1 MSSTKKKRGIIEG
14 LAHASTMVMQKFLPD
29 AYIFAVILTII
40 VFVASMIF
48 TKQGFIGLVGHWGK
62 GVWSLLAFS
71 MQMVL
76 VLVTGHVLALSP
88 PFKKLL
94 DYLSNI
100 PKSPAQGIALV
111 SIISYTACILN
122 WGFGLIIGAIYAK
135 EIARKVKGID
145 YRLLIASAYSGFVL
159 WHAGFSGS
167 VPLVIAGGDLS
178 ATGGSLTEAVPVS
191 QTLFSS
197 YNIFIVV
204 GMWILLPIINV
215 LMHPK
220 NEEDVFVID
229 PKLIE
234 DLKVDDVAK
243 DDPYKL
249 KPKSGLYFSAVSN
262 VSKEEFAK
270 MTPAEK
276 LENSCFVNYILAILG
291 FAYIVYYF
299 ASSGKFD
306 LNLNIVNLIFLMLGV
321 LLHKT
326 PRSLIDAFSE
336 AAKGAAGI
344 ILQFPLYAGIMG
356 MMTGANAETG
366 LSLAHVIS
374 NFFVHVSTVKTFPL
388 FTFLSAGIVNLFVPS
403 GGGQWVVQGPIM
415 MPAGAEIGVDA
426 AKVAM
431 CIAYGDSW
439 TNMIQPFWA
448 LPALGLAKLG
458 ARDIMGYTLI
468 VLIVSGL
475 VIGAGVFFL

>member
-100 PKSPAQGIALV
+100 PKTPAQGIALV

-229 PKLIE
+229 PDLIKE
-234 DLKVDDVAK
+234 EVGVKK
-243 DDPYKL
+243 I
-249 KPKSGLYFSAVSN
+249 
-262 VSKEEFAK
+262 SKEEFK
-270 MTPAEK
+270 NMTPAEK
-276 LENSCFVNYILAILG
+276 LENGCFVNYVLAILG

-321 LLHKT
+321 LLHRT
-326 PRSLIDAFSE
+326 PRSLIDAFGE

-475 VIGAGVFFL
+475 VIAAGVLIF

>member
-1 MSSTKKKRGIIEG
+1 MSNVKKKRGFIES
-14 LAHASTMVMQKFLPD
+14 LANASTTVMQKFLPD

-40 VFVASMIF
+40 VFLAALIS
-48 TKQGFIGLVGHWGK
+48 TKQSFIAVVGHWGK
-62 GVWSLLAFS
+62 GVWGILAFS

-94 DYLSNI
+94 DHLSNI
-100 PKSPAQGIALV
+100 PKTPAQGIALV

-135 EIARKVKGID
+135 EIAKKVKAID

-167 VPLVIAGGDLS
+167 IPLVIASGDFS
-178 ATGGSLTEAVPVS
+178 ATGGSLNQAVPVS

-229 PKLIE
+229 PNLIKE
-234 DLKVDDVAK
+234 DVEVKK
-243 DDPYKL
+243 IT
-249 KPKSGLYFSAVSN
+249 
-262 VSKEEFAK
+262 KEDFKK

-276 LENSCFVNYILAILG
+276 LENGCFINYILAFIG
-291 FAYIVYYF
+291 FVYIVYYF
-299 ASSGKFD
+299 VNSAKQGKFD

-321 LLHKT
+321 FLHRT
-326 PRSLIDAFSE
+326 PRSLLDAFVE
-336 AAKGAAGI
+336 ASKGASGI

-356 MMTGANAETG
+356 IMTGASAEG
-366 LSLAHVIS
+366 VSLASVIS
-374 NFFVHVSTVKTFPL
+374 NFFVNISTVKTFPL

-415 MPAGAEIGVDA
+415 MPAGLEIGVDP
-426 AKVAM
+426 AKTAM

-475 VIGAGVFFL
+475 VIAAGVFFL

>member
-1 MSSTKKKRGIIEG
+1 MSNVKKKRGFIES
-14 LAHASTMVMQKFLPD
+14 LANASTMVMQKFLPD

-40 VFVASMIF
+40 VFLAALIS
-48 TKQGFIGLVGHWGK
+48 TKQSFIAIVGHWGK
-62 GVWSLLAFS
+62 GVWGILAFS

-94 DYLSNI
+94 DHLSNI
-100 PKSPAQGIALV
+100 PKTPAQGIALV

-135 EIARKVKGID
+135 EIAKKVKAID

-167 VPLVIAGGDLS
+167 IPLVIASGDFS
-178 ATGGSLTEAVPVS
+178 ATGGSLNQAVPVS

-229 PKLIE
+229 PNLIKE
-234 DLKVDDVAK
+234 DVEVKK
-243 DDPYKL
+243 IT
-249 KPKSGLYFSAVSN
+249 
-262 VSKEEFAK
+262 KEDFKK

-276 LENSCFVNYILAILG
+276 LENGCFINYILAFIG
-291 FAYIVYYF
+291 FVYIVYYF
-299 ASSGKFD
+299 VNSAKQGKFD
-306 LNLNIVNLIFLMLGV
+306 LNLNIVNLIFLMLGIF
-321 LLHKT
+321 LHRT
-326 PRSLIDAFSE
+326 PRSLLDAFVE
-336 AAKGAAGI
+336 ASKGASGI

-356 MMTGANAETG
+356 IMTGASAEG
-366 LSLAHVIS
+366 VSLASVIS
-374 NFFVHVSTVKTFPL
+374 NFFVNISTVKTFPL

-415 MPAGAEIGVDA
+415 MPAGLEIGVDP
-426 AKVAM
+426 AKTAM

-439 TNMIQPFWA
+439 TNMVQPFWA

-475 VIGAGVFFL
+475 VIAAGVFFL

>member
-1 MSSTKKKRGIIEG
+1 MSDTKKKRGIIEG
-14 LAHASTMVMQKFLPD
+14 MAHASTLLMQKFLPD
-29 AYIFAVILTII
+29 AYIFAVVLTII
-40 VFVASMIF
+40 VFLGCLL
-48 TKQGFIGLVGHWGK
+48 TTGQGFIQVVAHWGK
-62 GVWSLLAFS
+62 GVWGILSFS

-94 DYLSNI
+94 DHLSNI
-100 PKSPAQGIALV
+100 PKTPAQGIALV

-135 EIARKVKGID
+135 EIAKKVKGID

-167 VPLVIAGGDLS
+167 IPLTIASGDFS
-178 ATGGSLTEAVPVS
+178 ATGGTLTEAVPVTE
-191 QTLFSS
+191 TLFST

-204 GMWILLPIINV
+204 AMWILLPITNV

-220 NEEDVFVID
+220 NKEDVFVID
-229 PKLIE
+229 PNLIKDE
-234 DLKVDDVAK
+234 SEAK
-243 DDPYKL
+243 KIT
-249 KPKSGLYFSAVSN
+249 
-262 VSKEEFAK
+262 KEEFKA

-276 LENSCFVNYILAILG
+276 MENGCFINYVLAFLG
-291 FAYIVYYF
+291 FVYIVYYF
-299 ASSGKFD
+299 ATSGKFD
-306 LNLNIVNLIFLMLGV
+306 LNLNIVNTIFLMFGV
-321 LLHKT
+321 LFHRT
-326 PRSLIDAFSE
+326 PRSLLNAFTE

-356 MMTGANAETG
+356 VMTGASATG
-366 LSLAHVIS
+366 VSFASVIS
-374 NFFVHVSTVKTFPL
+374 NFFVSFSTERTFHL
-388 FTFLSAGIVNLFVPS
+388 YTFLSAGLVNLFVPS

-415 MPAGAEIGVDA
+415 MPAGLEVGVDA
-426 AKVAM
+426 AKTAM

-468 VLIVSGL
+468 VTIVSGI
-475 VIGAGVFFL
+475 VIAAGVFFF

>member
-1 MSSTKKKRGIIEG
+1 MSSNKKKRGIIEG

-62 GVWSLLAFS
+62 GVWNLLAFS

-94 DYLSNI
+94 DHLSNI
-100 PKSPAQGIALV
+100 PKTPAQGIALV

-167 VPLVIAGGDLS
+167 VPLVIAGGNLS
-178 ATGGSLTEAVPVS
+178 ATGGALTEAVPVTK
-191 QTLFSS
+191 TLFSS

-220 NEEDVFVID
+220 SEEDTFVID
-229 PKLIE
+229 PNIIKE
-234 DLKVDDVAK
+234 DVGVKK
-243 DDPYKL
+243 I
-249 KPKSGLYFSAVSN
+249 
-262 VSKEEFAK
+262 SKEEFK
-270 MTPAEK
+270 NMTPAEK
-276 LENSCFVNYILAILG
+276 LENGCFINYILALLG

-299 ASSGKFD
+299 KSSGKFD
-306 LNLNIVNLIFLMLGV
+306 LDLNIVNLIFLMLGV
-321 LLHKT
+321 LLHRT
-326 PRSLIDAFSE
+326 PRSLIDAFGE
-336 AAKGAAGI
+336 ASKGASGI

-356 MMTGANAETG
+356 MMTGVNADG

-374 NFFVHVSTVKTFPL
+374 NFFVHISTVKTFPL

-403 GGGQWVVQGPIM
+403 GGGQWAVQGPIM
-415 MPAGAEIGVDA
+415 MPAGLEIGVDP
-426 AKVAM
+426 AKTAM

-439 TNMIQPFWA
+439 TNMLQPFWA

>member
-1 MSSTKKKRGIIEG
+1 MSSNKKKRGIIEG

-94 DYLSNI
+94 DHLSNI
-100 PKSPAQGIALV
+100 PKTPAQGIALV

-178 ATGGSLTEAVPVS
+178 ATGGSLTQAVPVS

-220 NEEDVFVID
+220 HEEDVFVID
-229 PKLIE
+229 PSLI
-234 DLKVDDVAK
+234 KDDVGVK
-243 DDPYKL
+243 K
-249 KPKSGLYFSAVSN
+249 
-262 VSKEEFAK
+262 VSKEEFK
-270 MTPAEK
+270 NMTPAEK
-276 LENSCFVNYILAILG
+276 LENGCFVNYILAILG
-291 FAYIVYYF
+291 FAYIIYYF

-321 LLHKT
+321 LLHRT
-326 PRSLIDAFSE
+326 PRSLIDAFGE
-336 AAKGAAGI
+336 AAKGASGI

-356 MMTGANAETG
+356 MMTGVNADG

-415 MPAGAEIGVDA
+415 MPAGLEIGVDP
-426 AKVAM
+426 AKTAM

-439 TNMIQPFWA
+439 TNMVQPFWA

-475 VIGAGVFFL
+475 VIAAGVLIF

>member
-1 MSSTKKKRGIIEG
+1 MSNVKKKRGIIEG
-14 LAHASTMVMQKFLPD
+14 LANASTMVMQKFLPD

-40 VFVASMIF
+40 VFLAALIS
-48 TKQGFIGLVGHWGK
+48 TKQSFIAVVGHWGK
-62 GVWSLLAFS
+62 GVWGILAFS

-94 DYLSNI
+94 DHLSNI
-100 PKSPAQGIALV
+100 PKTPAQGIALV

-135 EIARKVKGID
+135 EIAKKVKAID

-167 VPLVIAGGDLS
+167 IPLVIASGDFS

-191 QTLFSS
+191 HTLFSS

-220 NEEDVFVID
+220 NEEDVFIID
-229 PKLIE
+229 SNLIKE
-234 DLKVDDVAK
+234 DVEVKK
-243 DDPYKL
+243 I
-249 KPKSGLYFSAVSN
+249 
-262 VSKEEFAK
+262 SKEEFAQ

-276 LENSCFVNYILAILG
+276 IENGCFVNYILAILG
-291 FAYIVYYF
+291 FSYIVYYF
-299 ASSGKFD
+299 VNSAKQGKFD
-306 LNLNIVNLIFLMLGV
+306 LNLNIVNLIFLMLGIF
-321 LLHKT
+321 LHRT
-326 PRSLIDAFSE
+326 PRSLIDAFGE

-356 MMTGANAETG
+356 MMTGASAEG
-366 LSLAHVIS
+366 VSLASVIS
-374 NFFVHVSTVKTFPL
+374 NFFVNISTVKTFPL

-415 MPAGAEIGVDA
+415 MPAGLEIGVDP
-426 AKVAM
+426 AKTAM

-475 VIGAGVFFL
+475 VIAAGVFFL

>member
-1 MSSTKKKRGIIEG
+1 MSDTKKKRGIIEG
-14 LAHASTMVMQKFLPD
+14 LAHASTMVMKKFLPD

-62 GVWSLLAFS
+62 GVWNLLAFS

-76 VLVTGHVLALSP
+76 VLVTGHVLALSH

-94 DYLSNI
+94 DHLSNI
-100 PKSPAQGIALV
+100 PKTPAQGIALV

-178 ATGGSLTEAVPVS
+178 ATGGSLTQAVPVS
-191 QTLFSS
+191 QTLFSP

-234 DLKVDDVAK
+234 DLKVDDVSK
-243 DDPYKL
+243 DDPNKL
-249 KPKSGLYFSAVSN
+249 QPKSGLYFSA

-326 PRSLIDAFSE
+326 PRSLIDAFGE
-336 AAKGAAGI
+336 ASKGASGI

-356 MMTGANAETG
+356 MMTGVNADG

-415 MPAGAEIGVDA
+415 MPAGLEIGVDP
-426 AKVAM
+426 AKTAM

>member
-1 MSSTKKKRGIIEG
+1 MSNVKKKRGFIES
-14 LAHASTMVMQKFLPD
+14 LANASTMVMQKFLPD

-40 VFVASMIF
+40 VFIASLIA
-48 TKQGFIGLVGHWGK
+48 TKQNFISIVGHWGK

-94 DYLSNI
+94 DHLSNI
-100 PKSPAQGIALV
+100 PKTPAQGIALV

-135 EIARKVKGID
+135 EIAKKVKAID

-229 PKLIE
+229 PNLIKE
-234 DLKVDDVAK
+234 DVGVKK
-243 DDPYKL
+243 I
-249 KPKSGLYFSAVSN
+249 
-262 VSKEEFAK
+262 SKEEFAQ

-276 LENSCFVNYILAILG
+276 IENGCFVNYILAILG
-291 FAYIVYYF
+291 FSYIVYYF
-299 ASSGKFD
+299 VNSAKQGKFD
-306 LNLNIVNLIFLMLGV
+306 LNLNIVNLIFLMFGV
-321 LLHKT
+321 LFHRT
-326 PRSLIDAFSE
+326 PRSLIDAFGE

-356 MMTGANAETG
+356 IMTGASAEG
-366 LSLAHVIS
+366 VSLASVIS
-374 NFFVHVSTVKTFPL
+374 NFFVNISTVKTFPL

-415 MPAGAEIGVDA
+415 MPAGLEIGVDP
-426 AKVAM
+426 AKTAM

-475 VIGAGVFFL
+475 VIGVGVFFL

>member
-1 MSSTKKKRGIIEG
+1 MSDTKKKRGIIEG
-14 LAHASTMVMQKFLPD
+14 LAHASTMVMKKFLPD

-76 VLVTGHVLALSP
+76 VLVTGHVLALSH

-94 DYLSNI
+94 DHLSNI
-100 PKSPAQGIALV
+100 PKTPAQGIALV

-178 ATGGSLTEAVPVS
+178 ATGGSLTQAVPVS
-191 QTLFSS
+191 QTLFSP

-234 DLKVDDVAK
+234 DLKVDDVSK
-243 DDPYKL
+243 DDPNKL
-249 KPKSGLYFSAVSN
+249 QPKSGLYFSA

-326 PRSLIDAFSE
+326 PRSLIDAFGE
-336 AAKGAAGI
+336 ASKGASGI

-356 MMTGANAETG
+356 MMTGVNADG

-415 MPAGAEIGVDA
+415 MPAGLEIGVDP
-426 AKVAM
+426 AKTAM

>member
-1 MSSTKKKRGIIEG
+1 MSNVKKKRGFIES
-14 LAHASTMVMQKFLPD
+14 LANASTMVMQKFLPD

-40 VFVASMIF
+40 VFLAALIS
-48 TKQGFIGLVGHWGK
+48 TKQSFIAIVGHWGK
-62 GVWSLLAFS
+62 GVWGILAFS

-94 DYLSNI
+94 DHLSNI
-100 PKSPAQGIALV
+100 PKTPAQGIALV

-135 EIARKVKGID
+135 EIAKKVKAID

-167 VPLVIAGGDLS
+167 IPLVIASGDFS
-178 ATGGSLTEAVPVS
+178 ATGGSLNQAVPVS

-229 PKLIE
+229 PNLIKE
-234 DLKVDDVAK
+234 DVEVKK
-243 DDPYKL
+243 IT
-249 KPKSGLYFSAVSN
+249 
-262 VSKEEFAK
+262 KEDFKK

-276 LENSCFVNYILAILG
+276 LENGCFINYILAFIG
-291 FAYIVYYF
+291 FVYIVYYF
-299 ASSGKFD
+299 VNSAKQGKFD

-321 LLHKT
+321 FLHRT
-326 PRSLIDAFSE
+326 PRSLLDAFVE
-336 AAKGAAGI
+336 ASKGASGI

-356 MMTGANAETG
+356 IMTGASAEG
-366 LSLAHVIS
+366 VSLASVIS
-374 NFFVHVSTVKTFPL
+374 NFFVNISTVKTFPL

-415 MPAGAEIGVDA
+415 MPAGLEIGVDP
-426 AKVAM
+426 AKTAM

-475 VIGAGVFFL
+475 VIGVGVFFL

>member
-1 MSSTKKKRGIIEG
+1 MSDTKKKRGIIEG
-14 LAHASTMVMQKFLPD
+14 LAHASTMVMKKFLPD

-94 DYLSNI
+94 DHLSNI
-100 PKSPAQGIALV
+100 PKTPAQGIALV

-178 ATGGSLTEAVPVS
+178 ATGGSLTQAVPVS

-220 NEEDVFVID
+220 HEEDVFVID
-229 PKLIE
+229 PNLI
-234 DLKVDDVAK
+234 KDDVGVK
-243 DDPYKL
+243 KI
-249 KPKSGLYFSAVSN
+249 
-262 VSKEEFAK
+262 SKEEFK
-270 MTPAEK
+270 NMTPAEK
-276 LENSCFVNYILAILG
+276 LENGCFVNYILAILG

-321 LLHKT
+321 LLHRT
-326 PRSLIDAFSE
+326 PRSLIDAFGE
-336 AAKGAAGI
+336 AAKGASGI

-356 MMTGANAETG
+356 MMTGVNADG

-388 FTFLSAGIVNLFVPS
+388 FTFLSSGIVNLFVPS

-415 MPAGAEIGVDA
+415 MPAGLEIGVDP
-426 AKVAM
+426 AKTAM

>member
-94 DYLSNI
+94 DHLSNI
-100 PKSPAQGIALV
+100 PKNPAQGIALV

-229 PKLIE
+229 PNLIKE
-234 DLKVDDVAK
+234 EVGVKK
-243 DDPYKL
+243 I
-249 KPKSGLYFSAVSN
+249 
-262 VSKEEFAK
+262 SKEEFK
-270 MTPAEK
+270 NMTPAEK
-276 LENSCFVNYILAILG
+276 LENGCFVNYVLAVLG

-321 LLHKT
+321 LLHRT
-326 PRSLIDAFSE
+326 PRSLIDAFGE

>member
-94 DYLSNI
+94 DHLSNI
-100 PKSPAQGIALV
+100 PKNPAQGIALV

-220 NEEDVFVID
+220 NEEDIFVID
-229 PKLIE
+229 PNLIKE
-234 DLKVDDVAK
+234 EVGVKK
-243 DDPYKL
+243 I
-249 KPKSGLYFSAVSN
+249 
-262 VSKEEFAK
+262 SKEEFK
-270 MTPAEK
+270 NMTPAEK
-276 LENSCFVNYILAILG
+276 LENGCFVNYVLAILG

-321 LLHKT
+321 LLHRT
-326 PRSLIDAFSE
+326 PRSLIDAFGE

-374 NFFVHVSTVKTFPL
+374 NFFVHVSTVRTFPL

-475 VIGAGVFFL
+475 VIAAGVLIF

>member
-1 MSSTKKKRGIIEG
+1 MSSNKKKRGIIEG

-62 GVWSLLAFS
+62 GVWKLLEFS

-94 DYLSNI
+94 DHLSNI
-100 PKSPAQGIALV
+100 PKTPAQGIALV

-167 VPLVIAGGDLS
+167 VPLTIAGNNLS
-178 ATGGSLTEAVPVS
+178 ATGGALTEAVPVS
-191 QTLFSS
+191 QTLFSP

-220 NEEDVFVID
+220 HEEDVFVID
-229 PKLIE
+229 PNL
-234 DLKVDDVAK
+234 LKEEVGVK
-243 DDPYKL
+243 K
-249 KPKSGLYFSAVSN
+249 
-262 VSKEEFAK
+262 VSKEEFK
-270 MTPAEK
+270 NMTPAEK
-276 LENSCFVNYILAILG
+276 LENGFFINYILAILG

-299 ASSGKFD
+299 ATSGKFD

-321 LLHKT
+321 LLHRT
-326 PRSLIDAFSE
+326 PRSLIDAFGE
-336 AAKGAAGI
+336 AAKGASGI

-356 MMTGANAETG
+356 MMTGVNADG

-415 MPAGAEIGVDA
+415 MPAGLEIGVDP
-426 AKVAM
+426 AKTAM

-439 TNMIQPFWA
+439 TNMVQPFWA

-468 VLIVSGL
+468 TLIVVGIVVSAGVLI
-475 VIGAGVFFL
+475 F

>member
-100 PKSPAQGIALV
+100 PKNPAQGIALV

-135 EIARKVKGID
+135 EIARKVKNID

-229 PKLIE
+229 PNLIKE
-234 DLKVDDVAK
+234 EVGVKK
-243 DDPYKL
+243 I
-249 KPKSGLYFSAVSN
+249 
-262 VSKEEFAK
+262 SKEEFK
-270 MTPAEK
+270 NMTPAEK
-276 LENSCFVNYILAILG
+276 LENGCFVNYVLAVLG

-321 LLHKT
+321 LLHRT
-326 PRSLIDAFSE
+326 PRSLIDAFGE

-475 VIGAGVFFL
+475 VIGAGVFFF

>member
-1 MSSTKKKRGIIEG
+1 MSNVKKKRGFIES
-14 LAHASTMVMQKFLPD
+14 LANASTTVMQKFLPD

-40 VFVASMIF
+40 VFIASLIA
-48 TKQGFIGLVGHWGK
+48 TKQNFISIVGHWGK

-94 DYLSNI
+94 DHLSNI
-100 PKSPAQGIALV
+100 PKTPAQGIALV

-135 EIARKVKGID
+135 EIAKKVKAID

-229 PKLIE
+229 PNLIKE
-234 DLKVDDVAK
+234 DVEVKK
-243 DDPYKL
+243 IT
-249 KPKSGLYFSAVSN
+249 
-262 VSKEEFAK
+262 KEDFKK

-276 LENSCFVNYILAILG
+276 LENGCFINYILAFIG
-291 FAYIVYYF
+291 FVYIVYYF
-299 ASSGKFD
+299 VNSAKQGKFD
-306 LNLNIVNLIFLMLGV
+306 LNLNIVNLIFLMLGIF
-321 LLHKT
+321 LHRT
-326 PRSLIDAFSE
+326 PRSLLDAFVE
-336 AAKGAAGI
+336 ASKGASGI

-356 MMTGANAETG
+356 IMTGASAEG
-366 LSLAHVIS
+366 VSLASVIS
-374 NFFVHVSTVKTFPL
+374 NFFVNISTVKTFPL

-415 MPAGAEIGVDA
+415 MPAGLEIGVDP
-426 AKVAM
+426 AKTAM

-475 VIGAGVFFL
+475 VIAAGVFFL

>member
-1 MSSTKKKRGIIEG
+1 MSNVKKKRGFIES
-14 LAHASTMVMQKFLPD
+14 LANASTMVMQKFLPD

-40 VFVASMIF
+40 VFLAALIS
-48 TKQGFIGLVGHWGK
+48 TKQSFIAVVGHWGK
-62 GVWSLLAFS
+62 GVWGILAFS

-100 PKSPAQGIALV
+100 PKTPAQGIALV

-135 EIARKVKGID
+135 EIAKKVKAID

-167 VPLVIAGGDLS
+167 IPLVIASGDFS

-229 PKLIE
+229 PNLIKE
-234 DLKVDDVAK
+234 DVEVKK
-243 DDPYKL
+243 IT
-249 KPKSGLYFSAVSN
+249 
-262 VSKEEFAK
+262 KEDFKK

-276 LENSCFVNYILAILG
+276 LENGCFINYILAFIG
-291 FAYIVYYF
+291 FVYIVYYF
-299 ASSGKFD
+299 VNSAKQGKFD

-321 LLHKT
+321 FLHRT
-326 PRSLIDAFSE
+326 PRSLLDAFVE
-336 AAKGAAGI
+336 ASKGASGI

-356 MMTGANAETG
+356 IMTGASAEG
-366 LSLAHVIS
+366 VSLASVIS
-374 NFFVHVSTVKTFPL
+374 NFFVNISTVKTFPL

-415 MPAGAEIGVDA
+415 MPAGLEIGVDP
-426 AKVAM
+426 AKTAM

-475 VIGAGVFFL
+475 VIAAGVLFL

>member
-1 MSSTKKKRGIIEG
+1 MSDTKKKRGIIEG

-76 VLVTGHVLALSP
+76 VLVTGHALALSP
-88 PFKKLL
+88 PCKKLL
-94 DYLSNI
+94 DHLSNI
-100 PKSPAQGIALV
+100 PKTPAQGIALV

-178 ATGGSLTEAVPVS
+178 ATGGSLTQAVPVS

-220 NEEDVFVID
+220 HEEDVFVID
-229 PKLIE
+229 PSLI
-234 DLKVDDVAK
+234 KDDVGVK
-243 DDPYKL
+243 K
-249 KPKSGLYFSAVSN
+249 
-262 VSKEEFAK
+262 VSKEEFK
-270 MTPAEK
+270 NMTPAEK
-276 LENSCFVNYILAILG
+276 LENGCFVNYILAILG

-321 LLHKT
+321 LLHRT
-326 PRSLIDAFSE
+326 PRSLIDAFGE
-336 AAKGAAGI
+336 AAKGASGI

-356 MMTGANAETG
+356 MMTGVNADG

-415 MPAGAEIGVDA
+415 MPAGLEIGVDP
-426 AKVAM
+426 AKTAM

>member
-1 MSSTKKKRGIIEG
+1 MTNNKKKRGIIEG
-14 LAHASTMVMQKFLPD
+14 LAHASTTVMQKFLPD

-40 VFVASMIF
+40 VFIASMIF
-48 TKQGFIGLVGHWGK
+48 TKQGFIGVVGHWGK

-94 DYLSNI
+94 DHLSNI
-100 PKSPAQGIALV
+100 PKTPAQGIALV

-135 EIARKVKGID
+135 EIARKVKAID

-178 ATGGSLTEAVPVS
+178 ATGGSLTQAVPVS

-220 NEEDVFVID
+220 HEEDVFVID
-229 PKLIE
+229 PNLI
-234 DLKVDDVAK
+234 KDDVGVK
-243 DDPYKL
+243 K
-249 KPKSGLYFSAVSN
+249 
-262 VSKEEFAK
+262 VSKEEFK
-270 MTPAEK
+270 NMTPAEK
-276 LENSCFVNYILAILG
+276 LENGCFVNYILAILG
-291 FAYIVYYF
+291 FAYIIYYF

-321 LLHKT
+321 LLHRT
-326 PRSLIDAFSE
+326 PRSLIDAFGE
-336 AAKGAAGI
+336 AAKGASGI

-356 MMTGANAETG
+356 MMTGVNADG

-415 MPAGAEIGVDA
+415 MPAGLEIGVDP
-426 AKVAM
+426 AKTAM

-439 TNMIQPFWA
+439 TNMVQPFWA

-475 VIGAGVFFL
+475 VIAAGVLIF

>member
-1 MSSTKKKRGIIEG
+1 MSNVKKKRGIIEG
-14 LAHASTMVMQKFLPD
+14 LANASTMVMQKFLPD

-40 VFVASMIF
+40 VFIASLIA
-48 TKQGFIGLVGHWGK
+48 TKQNFISIVGHWGK

-94 DYLSNI
+94 DHLSNI
-100 PKSPAQGIALV
+100 PKTPAQGIALV

-135 EIARKVKGID
+135 EIAKKVKAID

-191 QTLFSS
+191 HTLFSS

-229 PKLIE
+229 TNLIKE
-234 DLKVDDVAK
+234 DVGVKK
-243 DDPYKL
+243 I
-249 KPKSGLYFSAVSN
+249 
-262 VSKEEFAK
+262 SKEEFAQ

-276 LENSCFVNYILAILG
+276 IENGCFVNYILAILG
-291 FAYIVYYF
+291 FSYIVYYF
-299 ASSGKFD
+299 VNSAKQGKFD
-306 LNLNIVNLIFLMLGV
+306 LNLNIVNLIFLMFGV
-321 LLHKT
+321 LFHRT

-356 MMTGANAETG
+356 MMTGASAEG
-366 LSLAHVIS
+366 VSLASVIS
-374 NFFVHVSTVKTFPL
+374 NFFVNISTVKTFPL

-415 MPAGAEIGVDA
+415 MPAGLEIGVDP
-426 AKVAM
+426 AKTAM

-475 VIGAGVFFL
+475 VIAAGVFFL

>member
-94 DYLSNI
+94 DHLSNI
-100 PKSPAQGIALV
+100 PKNPAQGIALV

-220 NEEDVFVID
+220 NEEDVFIID
-229 PKLIE
+229 PNLIKE
-234 DLKVDDVAK
+234 EVGVKK
-243 DDPYKL
+243 I
-249 KPKSGLYFSAVSN
+249 
-262 VSKEEFAK
+262 SKEEFK
-270 MTPAEK
+270 NMTPAEK
-276 LENSCFVNYILAILG
+276 LENGCFVNYVLAVLG

-326 PRSLIDAFSE
+326 PRSLIDAFGE

>member
-1 MSSTKKKRGIIEG
+1 MSNVKKKRGFIES
-14 LAHASTMVMQKFLPD
+14 LANASTMVMQKFLPD

-40 VFVASMIF
+40 VFIASLIA
-48 TKQGFIGLVGHWGK
+48 TKQNFISIVGHWGK

-100 PKSPAQGIALV
+100 PKTPYQGIALV

-135 EIARKVKGID
+135 EIAKKVKAID

-191 QTLFSS
+191 HTLFSS

-229 PKLIE
+229 TNLIKE
-234 DLKVDDVAK
+234 DVGVKK
-243 DDPYKL
+243 I
-249 KPKSGLYFSAVSN
+249 
-262 VSKEEFAK
+262 SKEEFAQ

-276 LENSCFVNYILAILG
+276 IENGCFINYILAILG
-291 FAYIVYYF
+291 FSYIVYYF
-299 ASSGKFD
+299 VNSAKQGKFD
-306 LNLNIVNLIFLMLGV
+306 LNLNIVNLIFLMFGV
-321 LLHKT
+321 LFHRT
-326 PRSLIDAFSE
+326 PRSLIDAFGE

-356 MMTGANAETG
+356 MMTGASAEG
-366 LSLAHVIS
+366 VSLASVIS
-374 NFFVHVSTVKTFPL
+374 NFFVNISTVKTFPL

-415 MPAGAEIGVDA
+415 MPAGLEIGVDP
-426 AKVAM
+426 AKTAM

-475 VIGAGVFFL
+475 VIAAGVFFL

>member
-1 MSSTKKKRGIIEG
+1 MSSNKKKRGIIEG

-94 DYLSNI
+94 DHLSNI
-100 PKSPAQGIALV
+100 PKTPAQGIALV

-178 ATGGSLTEAVPVS
+178 ATGGSLTQAVPVS

-220 NEEDVFVID
+220 HEEDVFVID
-229 PKLIE
+229 PNIIKE
-234 DLKVDDVAK
+234 DVGVKK
-243 DDPYKL
+243 I
-249 KPKSGLYFSAVSN
+249 
-262 VSKEEFAK
+262 SKEEFK
-270 MTPAEK
+270 NMTPAEK
-276 LENSCFVNYILAILG
+276 LENGCFVNYILALLG
-291 FAYIVYYF
+291 FAYIIYYF

-321 LLHKT
+321 LLHRT
-326 PRSLIDAFSE
+326 PRSLIDAFGE
-336 AAKGAAGI
+336 AAKGASGI

-356 MMTGANAETG
+356 MMTGVNADG

-415 MPAGAEIGVDA
+415 MPAGLEIGVDP
-426 AKVAM
+426 AKTAM

-439 TNMIQPFWA
+439 TNMVQPFWA

>member
-1 MSSTKKKRGIIEG
+1 MSSNKKKRGIIEG

-62 GVWSLLAFS
+62 GVWKLLEFS

-94 DYLSNI
+94 DHLSNI
-100 PKSPAQGIALV
+100 PKTPAQGIALV

-178 ATGGSLTEAVPVS
+178 ATGGSLTQAVPVS

-220 NEEDVFVID
+220 HEEDVFVID
-229 PKLIE
+229 PNLI
-234 DLKVDDVAK
+234 KDDVGVK
-243 DDPYKL
+243 K
-249 KPKSGLYFSAVSN
+249 
-262 VSKEEFAK
+262 VSKEEFK
-270 MTPAEK
+270 NMTPAEK
-276 LENSCFVNYILAILG
+276 LENGCFVNYILALLG

-321 LLHKT
+321 LLHRT
-326 PRSLIDAFSE
+326 PRSLIDAFGE
-336 AAKGAAGI
+336 AAKGASGI

-356 MMTGANAETG
+356 MMTGVNADG

-415 MPAGAEIGVDA
+415 MPAGLEIGVDP
-426 AKVAM
+426 AKTAM

-439 TNMIQPFWA
+439 TNMVQPFWA

-475 VIGAGVFFL
+475 VIAAGVLIF

>member
-229 PKLIE
+229 PDLIKE
-234 DLKVDDVAK
+234 EVGVKK
-243 DDPYKL
+243 I
-249 KPKSGLYFSAVSN
+249 
-262 VSKEEFAK
+262 SKEEFK
-270 MTPAEK
+270 NMTPAEK
-276 LENSCFVNYILAILG
+276 LENGCFVNYVLAILG

-321 LLHKT
+321 LLHRT
-326 PRSLIDAFSE
+326 PRSLIDAFGE

-475 VIGAGVFFL
+475 VIAAGVLIF

>member
-1 MSSTKKKRGIIEG
+1 MSNVKKKRGFIES
-14 LAHASTMVMQKFLPD
+14 LANASTMVMQKFLPD

-40 VFVASMIF
+40 VFLAALIS
-48 TKQGFIGLVGHWGK
+48 TKQSFIAVVGHWGK
-62 GVWSLLAFS
+62 GVWGILAFS

-94 DYLSNI
+94 DHLSNI
-100 PKSPAQGIALV
+100 PKTPAQGIALV

-135 EIARKVKGID
+135 EIAKKVKAID

-167 VPLVIAGGDLS
+167 IPLVIASGDFS

-229 PKLIE
+229 PNLIKE
-234 DLKVDDVAK
+234 DVEVKK
-243 DDPYKL
+243 IT
-249 KPKSGLYFSAVSN
+249 
-262 VSKEEFAK
+262 KEDFKK

-276 LENSCFVNYILAILG
+276 LENGCFINYILAFIG
-291 FAYIVYYF
+291 FVYIVYYF
-299 ASSGKFD
+299 VNSAKQGKFD

-321 LLHKT
+321 FLHRT
-326 PRSLIDAFSE
+326 PRSLLDAFVE
-336 AAKGAAGI
+336 ASKGASGI

-356 MMTGANAETG
+356 IMTGASAEG
-366 LSLAHVIS
+366 VSLASVIS
-374 NFFVHVSTVKTFPL
+374 NFFVNISTVKTFPL

-415 MPAGAEIGVDA
+415 MPAGLEIGVDP
-426 AKVAM
+426 AKTAM

-475 VIGAGVFFL
+475 VIAAGVFFL

>member
-1 MSSTKKKRGIIEG
+1 MSNVKKKRGFIES
-14 LAHASTMVMQKFLPD
+14 LANASTMVMQKFLPD

-40 VFVASMIF
+40 VFLAALIS
-48 TKQGFIGLVGHWGK
+48 TKQSFIAVVGHWGK
-62 GVWSLLAFS
+62 GVWGILAFS

-94 DYLSNI
+94 DHLSNI
-100 PKSPAQGIALV
+100 PKTPAQGIALV

-135 EIARKVKGID
+135 EIAKKVKAID

-167 VPLVIAGGDLS
+167 IPLVIASGDFS

-229 PKLIE
+229 PNLIKE
-234 DLKVDDVAK
+234 DVEVKK
-243 DDPYKL
+243 IT
-249 KPKSGLYFSAVSN
+249 
-262 VSKEEFAK
+262 KEDFKK

-276 LENSCFVNYILAILG
+276 LENGCFINYILAFIG
-291 FAYIVYYF
+291 FFYIVYYF
-299 ASSGKFD
+299 VNSAKQGKFD
-306 LNLNIVNLIFLMLGV
+306 LNLNIVNLIFLMLGIF
-321 LLHKT
+321 LHRT
-326 PRSLIDAFSE
+326 PRSLLDAFVE
-336 AAKGAAGI
+336 ASKGASGI

-356 MMTGANAETG
+356 IMTGASAEG
-366 LSLAHVIS
+366 VSLASVIS
-374 NFFVHVSTVKTFPL
+374 NFFVNISTVKTFPL

-415 MPAGAEIGVDA
+415 MPAGLEIGVDP
-426 AKVAM
+426 AKTAM

-475 VIGAGVFFL
+475 VIAAGVLFL

>member
-1 MSSTKKKRGIIEG
+1 MSNVKKKRGFIES
-14 LAHASTMVMQKFLPD
+14 LANASTMVMQKFLPD

-40 VFVASMIF
+40 VFIACLIS
-48 TKQGFIGLVGHWGK
+48 TKQGFIAVVGHWGK
-62 GVWSLLAFS
+62 GVWGILAFS

-76 VLVTGHVLALSP
+76 VLVTGHVLALSH

-94 DYLSNI
+94 DHLSNI
-100 PKSPAQGIALV
+100 PKTPAQGIALV

-135 EIARKVKGID
+135 EIAKKVKAID

-167 VPLVIAGGDLS
+167 IPLVIASGDFS

-229 PKLIE
+229 TNLIKE
-234 DLKVDDVAK
+234 DVEVKK
-243 DDPYKL
+243 IT
-249 KPKSGLYFSAVSN
+249 
-262 VSKEEFAK
+262 KEDFKK

-276 LENSCFVNYILAILG
+276 LENGCFINYILAFIG
-291 FAYIVYYF
+291 FVYIVYYF
-299 ASSGKFD
+299 VNSAKQGKFD
-306 LNLNIVNLIFLMLGV
+306 LNLNIVNLIFLMLGIF
-321 LLHKT
+321 LHRT
-326 PRSLIDAFSE
+326 PRSLLDAFVE
-336 AAKGAAGI
+336 ASKGASGI

-356 MMTGANAETG
+356 IMTGASAEG
-366 LSLAHVIS
+366 VSLASVIS
-374 NFFVHVSTVKTFPL
+374 NFFVNISTVKTFPL

-415 MPAGAEIGVDA
+415 MPAGLEIGVDP
-426 AKVAM
+426 AKTAM

-475 VIGAGVFFL
+475 VIAAGVFFL

>member
-1 MSSTKKKRGIIEG
+1 MSNVKKKRGFIES
-14 LAHASTMVMQKFLPD
+14 LANASTMVMQKFLPD

-40 VFVASMIF
+40 VFIASLIA
-48 TKQGFIGLVGHWGK
+48 TKQNFISIVGHWGK

-100 PKSPAQGIALV
+100 PKTPYQGIALV

-135 EIARKVKGID
+135 EIAKKVKAID

-191 QTLFSS
+191 HTLFSS

-229 PKLIE
+229 TNLIKE
-234 DLKVDDVAK
+234 DVGVKKYL
-243 DDPYKL
+243 
-249 KPKSGLYFSAVSN
+249 
-262 VSKEEFAK
+262 KEEFAQ

-276 LENSCFVNYILAILG
+276 IENGCFVNYILAILG
-291 FAYIVYYF
+291 FSYIVYYF
-299 ASSGKFD
+299 VNSAKQGKFD
-306 LNLNIVNLIFLMLGV
+306 LNLNIVNLIFLMFGV
-321 LLHKT
+321 LFHRT

-356 MMTGANAETG
+356 MMTGVSAEG
-366 LSLAHVIS
+366 VSLASVIS
-374 NFFVHVSTVKTFPL
+374 NFFVNISTVKTFPL

-415 MPAGAEIGVDA
+415 MPAGLEIGVDP
-426 AKVAM
+426 AKTAM

-475 VIGAGVFFL
+475 VIAAGVLFL

>member
-229 PKLIE
+229 PNIIKEEVGVKKI
-234 DLKVDDVAK
+234 
-243 DDPYKL
+243 
-249 KPKSGLYFSAVSN
+249 
-262 VSKEEFAK
+262 SKEEFK
-270 MTPAEK
+270 NMTPAEK
-276 LENSCFVNYILAILG
+276 LENGCFINYILAILG

-321 LLHKT
+321 LLHRT
-326 PRSLIDAFSE
+326 PRSLIDAFGE
-336 AAKGAAGI
+336 ASKGAAGI

-356 MMTGANAETG
+356 MMVGANAETG
-366 LSLAHVIS
+366 LSLAKVIS
-374 NFFVHVSTVKTFPL
+374 NFFVSISTVKTFPL
-388 FTFLSAGIVNLFVPS
+388 FSFLSAGIVNLFVPS
-403 GGGQWVVQGPIM
+403 GGGQWAVQGPIM
-415 MPAGAEIGVDA
+415 MPAGLEIGVDP
-426 AKVAM
+426 AKTAM

-439 TNMIQPFWA
+439 TNMLQPFWA

-475 VIGAGVFFL
+475 VIAAGVLIF

>member
-1 MSSTKKKRGIIEG
+1 MSNVKKKRGFIES
-14 LAHASTMVMQKFLPD
+14 LANASTMVMQKFLPD

-40 VFVASMIF
+40 VFIASLIA
-48 TKQGFIGLVGHWGK
+48 TKQNFISIVGHWGK

-94 DYLSNI
+94 DHLSNI
-100 PKSPAQGIALV
+100 PKTPAQGIALV

-135 EIARKVKGID
+135 EIAKKVKAID

-191 QTLFSS
+191 HTLFSS

-229 PKLIE
+229 TNLIKE
-234 DLKVDDVAK
+234 DVGFKK
-243 DDPYKL
+243 I
-249 KPKSGLYFSAVSN
+249 
-262 VSKEEFAK
+262 SKEEFAQ

-276 LENSCFVNYILAILG
+276 IENGCFINYILAILG
-291 FAYIVYYF
+291 FSYIVYYF
-299 ASSGKFD
+299 VNSAKQGKFD
-306 LNLNIVNLIFLMLGV
+306 LNLNIVNLIFLMFGV
-321 LLHKT
+321 LFHRT
-326 PRSLIDAFSE
+326 PRSLIDAFGE

-356 MMTGANAETG
+356 MMTGASAEG
-366 LSLAHVIS
+366 VSLASVIS
-374 NFFVHVSTVKTFPL
+374 NFFVNISTVKTFPL

-415 MPAGAEIGVDA
+415 MPAGLEIGVDP
-426 AKVAM
+426 AKTAM

-475 VIGAGVFFL
+475 VIAAGVLFL

>member
-1 MSSTKKKRGIIEG
+1 MSNVKKKRGFIES
-14 LAHASTMVMQKFLPD
+14 LANASTMVMQKFLPD

-40 VFVASMIF
+40 VFIASLIA
-48 TKQGFIGLVGHWGK
+48 TKQNFISIVGHWGK

-94 DYLSNI
+94 DHLSNI
-100 PKSPAQGIALV
+100 PKTPAQGIALV

-135 EIARKVKGID
+135 EIAKKVKAID

-191 QTLFSS
+191 HTLFSS

-229 PKLIE
+229 PNLIKE
-234 DLKVDDVAK
+234 DVGVKK
-243 DDPYKL
+243 I
-249 KPKSGLYFSAVSN
+249 
-262 VSKEEFAK
+262 SKEEFAQ

-276 LENSCFVNYILAILG
+276 IENGCFVNYILAILG
-291 FAYIVYYF
+291 FSYIVYYF
-299 ASSGKFD
+299 VNSAKQGKFD
-306 LNLNIVNLIFLMLGV
+306 LNLNIVNLIFLMFGV
-321 LLHKT
+321 LFHRT
-326 PRSLIDAFSE
+326 PRSLIDAFGE

-356 MMTGANAETG
+356 MMTGVSAEG
-366 LSLAHVIS
+366 VSLASVIS
-374 NFFVHVSTVKTFPL
+374 NFFVNISTVKTFPL

-415 MPAGAEIGVDA
+415 MPAGLEIGVVP
-426 AKVAM
+426 AKTAM

-475 VIGAGVFFL
+475 VIAAGVLFL

>member
-229 PKLIE
+229 PNLIKE
-234 DLKVDDVAK
+234 EVGVKK
-243 DDPYKL
+243 I
-249 KPKSGLYFSAVSN
+249 
-262 VSKEEFAK
+262 SKEEFK
-270 MTPAEK
+270 NMTPAEK
-276 LENSCFVNYILAILG
+276 LENGCFVNYVLAVLG

-321 LLHKT
+321 LLHRT
-326 PRSLIDAFSE
+326 PRSLIDAFGE

-475 VIGAGVFFL
+475 VIGAGVFFF

>member
-1 MSSTKKKRGIIEG
+1 MSNVKKKRGFIES
-14 LAHASTMVMQKFLPD
+14 LANASTMVMQKFLPD

-40 VFVASMIF
+40 VFLAALIS
-48 TKQGFIGLVGHWGK
+48 TKQSFIAVVGHWGK
-62 GVWSLLAFS
+62 GVWGILAFS

-94 DYLSNI
+94 DHLSNI
-100 PKSPAQGIALV
+100 PKTPAQGIALV

-135 EIARKVKGID
+135 EIAKKVKAID

-167 VPLVIAGGDLS
+167 IPLVIASGDFS
-178 ATGGSLTEAVPVS
+178 ATGGSLNQAVPVS

-229 PKLIE
+229 PNLIKE
-234 DLKVDDVAK
+234 DVEVKK
-243 DDPYKL
+243 IT
-249 KPKSGLYFSAVSN
+249 
-262 VSKEEFAK
+262 KEDFKK

-276 LENSCFVNYILAILG
+276 LENGCFINYILAFIG
-291 FAYIVYYF
+291 FVYIVYYF
-299 ASSGKFD
+299 VNSAKQGKFD

-321 LLHKT
+321 FLHRT
-326 PRSLIDAFSE
+326 PRSLLDAFVE
-336 AAKGAAGI
+336 ASKGASGI

-356 MMTGANAETG
+356 IMTGASAEG
-366 LSLAHVIS
+366 VSLASVIS
-374 NFFVHVSTVKTFPL
+374 NFFVNISTVKTFPL

-415 MPAGAEIGVDA
+415 MPAGLEIGVDP
-426 AKVAM
+426 AKTAM

-475 VIGAGVFFL
+475 VIAAGVLFL

>member
-1 MSSTKKKRGIIEG
+1 MSNVKKKRGFIES
-14 LAHASTMVMQKFLPD
+14 LANASTMVMQKFLPD

-40 VFVASMIF
+40 VFIASLIA
-48 TKQGFIGLVGHWGK
+48 TKQNFISIVGHWGK

-94 DYLSNI
+94 DHLSNI
-100 PKSPAQGIALV
+100 PKTPAQGIALV

-135 EIARKVKGID
+135 EIAKKVKAID

-191 QTLFSS
+191 HTLFSS

-229 PKLIE
+229 PNLIKE
-234 DLKVDDVAK
+234 DVEVKK
-243 DDPYKL
+243 IT
-249 KPKSGLYFSAVSN
+249 
-262 VSKEEFAK
+262 KEDFKK

-291 FAYIVYYF
+291 FSYIVYYF
-299 ASSGKFD
+299 VNSAKQGKFD
-306 LNLNIVNLIFLMLGV
+306 LNLNIVNLIFLMFGV
-321 LLHKT
+321 LFHRT

-356 MMTGANAETG
+356 MMTGASAEG
-366 LSLAHVIS
+366 VSLASVIS
-374 NFFVHVSTVKTFPL
+374 NFFVNISTVKTFPL

-415 MPAGAEIGVDA
+415 MPAGLEIGVDP
-426 AKVAM
+426 AKTAM

-475 VIGAGVFFL
+475 VIAAGVFFL

>member
-1 MSSTKKKRGIIEG
+1 MSNVKKKRGFIES
-14 LAHASTMVMQKFLPD
+14 LANASTMVMQKFLPD

-40 VFVASMIF
+40 VFIASLIA
-48 TKQGFIGLVGHWGK
+48 TKQNFISIVGHWGK

-100 PKSPAQGIALV
+100 PKTPAQGIALV

-135 EIARKVKGID
+135 EIAKKVKAID

-229 PKLIE
+229 PNLIKE
-234 DLKVDDVAK
+234 DVEVKK
-243 DDPYKL
+243 IT
-249 KPKSGLYFSAVSN
+249 
-262 VSKEEFAK
+262 KEDFKK

-276 LENSCFVNYILAILG
+276 LENGCFINYILAFIG
-291 FAYIVYYF
+291 FVYIVYYF
-299 ASSGKFD
+299 VNSAKQGKFD

-321 LLHKT
+321 FLHRT
-326 PRSLIDAFSE
+326 PRSLLDAFVE
-336 AAKGAAGI
+336 ASKGASGI

-356 MMTGANAETG
+356 IMTGASAEG
-366 LSLAHVIS
+366 VSLASVIS
-374 NFFVHVSTVKTFPL
+374 NFFVNISTVKTFPL

-415 MPAGAEIGVDA
+415 MPAGLEIGVDP
-426 AKVAM
+426 AKTAM

-458 ARDIMGYTLI
+458 ARDIMGYTVITLI
-468 VLIVSGL
+468 VVGL
-475 VIGAGVFFL
+475 VVGVGVYFL

>member
-1 MSSTKKKRGIIEG
+1 MSSNKKKRGIIEW

-94 DYLSNI
+94 DHLSNI
-100 PKSPAQGIALV
+100 PKTPAQGIALV

-178 ATGGSLTEAVPVS
+178 ATGGSLTQAVPVS
-191 QTLFSS
+191 QTLFSP

-220 NEEDVFVID
+220 HEEDVFVID
-229 PKLIE
+229 PNLI
-234 DLKVDDVAK
+234 KDDVGVK
-243 DDPYKL
+243 K
-249 KPKSGLYFSAVSN
+249 
-262 VSKEEFAK
+262 VSKEEFK
-270 MTPAEK
+270 NMTPAEK
-276 LENSCFVNYILAILG
+276 LENGCFVNYILAILG
-291 FAYIVYYF
+291 FAYIIYYF

-321 LLHKT
+321 LLHRT
-326 PRSLIDAFSE
+326 PRSLIDAFGE
-336 AAKGAAGI
+336 AAKGASGI

-356 MMTGANAETG
+356 MMTGVNADG

-415 MPAGAEIGVDA
+415 MPAGLEIGVDP
-426 AKVAM
+426 AKTAM

-439 TNMIQPFWA
+439 TNMVQPFWA